1 MRCCSFVIVL
11 LQTRRGSNVIV
22 IHPGSRYLR
31 IGRASELNPVYVP
44 NVIARKTNPP
54 VPPVLFEESIVRPR
68 KGRTRSSFTKIIA
81 KDDKYIVNPGT
92 DDPVRVSVA

>member
-1 MRCCSFVIVL
+1 MCYCSFVNDF

-44 NVIARKTNPP
+44 NVVARKTNAP
-54 VPPVLFEESIVRPR
+54 VPPVLFEESIIRPR

-92 DDPVRVSVA
+92 DDPVRISVA